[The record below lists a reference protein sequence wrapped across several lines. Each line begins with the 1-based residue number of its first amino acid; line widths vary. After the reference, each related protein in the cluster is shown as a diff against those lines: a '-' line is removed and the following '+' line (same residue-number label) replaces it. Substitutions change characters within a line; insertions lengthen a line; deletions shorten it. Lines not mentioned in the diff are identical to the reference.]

1 MSKFTIEK
9 DGFYLNGE
17 PFRVLAGAIHYFRV
31 PAEYWRDRLIKLKAC
46 GFNTVE
52 TYVAWNLHEMQ
63 EGVFDYSDMLDIE
76 KFLDI
81 AQELGLYAIVRPGP
95 YICSE
100 WDFGGLPWWLL
111 KNSELQLRCMEENYI
126 AAVDRFFDDL
136 SPESQSIR

>member
-1 MSKFTIEK
+1 MKKFTIEK

-31 PAEYWRDRLIKLKAC
+31 PAEYWRDRLLKLKAC

-63 EGVFDYSDMLDIE
+63 EGVYDYSDMLDIE

-81 AQELGLYAIVRPGP
+81 AQELGLYAIV
-95 YICSE
+95 
-100 WDFGGLPWWLL
+100 
-111 KNSELQLRCMEENYI
+111 
-126 AAVDRFFDDL
+126 
-136 SPESQSIR
+136 